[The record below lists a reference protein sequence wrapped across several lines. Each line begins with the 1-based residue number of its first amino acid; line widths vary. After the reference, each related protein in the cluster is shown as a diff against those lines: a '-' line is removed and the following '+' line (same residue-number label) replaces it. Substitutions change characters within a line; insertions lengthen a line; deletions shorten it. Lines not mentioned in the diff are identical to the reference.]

1 MIDVLCMHVIS
12 KITIRNGRYCMN
24 LYTAMEHWF
33 PTIPTLTTIWRL
45 C

>member
-1 MIDVLCMHVIS
+1 VLKH
-12 KITIRNGRYCMN
+12 NY
-24 LYTAMEHWF
+24 LYIAMEYWF